1 MQSAHVYALCQAGA
15 EKALKAEVARMNPEL
30 RFAFSRPGFVT
41 FKQATGQSALG
52 MDFTPKWAF
61 ARSWGLSLGRVASVS
76 ELIQALPGWF
86 QAEQYASSTGG
97 RRWKLHLAEREQ
109 HEPGEEPLGFER
121 GLWTK
126 KWAEALQAD
135 WKAVVEAS
143 GGRLTA
149 EPEFFGAA
157 LLEQWVL
164 ECVVVEEGQ
173 LWIGAYRQLAGRS
186 TWPGGR
192 YPVELPEDS
201 PSRAFLKLEESIAWA
216 GYSVRSGDTAVEI
229 GSAPGGATYALL
241 RKGVNVV
248 GIDPGEMHP
257 RVFAFQDRPSFQ
269 HIRDVVAQV
278 PRETLPERVDW
289 LLLDMNVEPRVSLF
303 QVDRLVTRMSDSL
316 LGVILTV
323 KLNQWS
329 FATEIP
335 HWKEHLKAMG
345 LTRVRATQLPANRR
359 EICLVGL
366 TRKGQHRQ
374 I

>member
-41 FKQATGQSALG
+41 FKVASSEATLG
-52 MDFTPKWAF
+52 MDFNPGWVF
-61 ARSWGLSLGRVASVS
+61 ARSWGLSLGRVSSVD
-76 ELIQALPGWF
+76 ELLQAIPGWF
-86 QAEQYASSTGG
+86 QAEQYASSAQG

-109 HEPGEEPLGFER
+109 YAPGEEPLGYER
-121 GLWTK
+121 GLWIQ
-126 KWAEALQAD
+126 KWAELLRAD
-135 WKAVVEAS
+135 WKALVEAS
-143 GGRLTA
+143 GGRLTD
-149 EPEFFGAA
+149 EPDFSGPAQA
-157 LLEQWVL
+157 DQWVL
-164 ECVVVEEGQ
+164 ECAVVEEGQ
-173 LWIGAYRQLAGRS
+173 LWVGAYRQAKGRS
-186 TWPGGR
+186 AWPGGR

-201 PSRAFLKLEESIAWA
+201 PSRAYLKLEESIAWS
-216 GYSVRSGDTAVEI
+216 GYSVRTGDTAVEI

-241 RKGVNVV
+241 RRGVNVV

-257 RVFAFQDRPSFQ
+257 RVFEYRDRPYFQ

-278 PRETLPERVDW
+278 PRESLPERVDW

-303 QVDRLVTRMSDSL
+303 QVDRLVTRMPESL

-329 FATEIP
+329 FASEIP

-345 LTRVRATQLPANRR
+345 LTRVRVTQLPANRR
-359 EICLVGL
+359 EVCLVGL
-366 TRKGQHRQ
+366 TRKGQVRQ
-374 I
+374 T